1 MMKKKINPEEL
12 EYKNLLQRTL
22 ADFENYKKRIE
33 SEKALWTNSAKAE
46 IVENLLPVMDNLVL
60 MVNHK
65 PAELQDN
72 SWAQGVELVAKQI
85 EESLL
90 DEGIEKITPEVNEKF
105 DPNLHEAISATEDK
119 KVQSGHIVKMQ
130 KPGYKIGDKIIR
142 VAQVI
147 TAK

>member
-1 MMKKKINPEEL
+1 MKKKINQEEL

-22 ADFENYKKRIE
+22 ADFENYKKRVE
-33 SEKALWTNSAKAE
+33 SEKAVWTNSAKAE

-65 PAELQDN
+65 PAELKDN
-72 SWAQGVELVAKQI
+72 SWAEGVELVAKQI

-90 DEGIEKITPEVNEKF
+90 NEGIEKITPEVGEIF
-105 DPNLHEAISATEDK
+105 DPSIHEAVSVEEDK
-119 KVQSGHIVKMQ
+119 KIPSGHIVKMQ
-130 KPGYKIGDKIIR
+130 KPGYKIGNKIIR
-142 VAQVI
+142 VSQVI